1 MAAKTVTLWLSKI
14 TAAKLDEI
22 IESENAFNKA
32 HLQGLESQWTW
43 DSFVEK
49 LICNYYLEWK
59 QN

>member
-1 MAAKTVTLWLSKI
+1 MAAKTVAVWLSEI
-14 TAAKLDEI
+14 AAAKLDAI
-22 IESENAFNKA
+22 IESENAFNKE
-32 HLQGLESQWTW
+32 HLQGLESQWTR